1 MGRIILLLAVAIFAW
16 LAIQKFKYSPP
27 EQRRKLVIQWVLIA
41 LALGAVLLAVTGR
54 LHWVGAAVAVVLPI
68 LNRLWRTFG
77 RHLPWIA
84 PLIAKHAQ
92 ARAQKQQEKSQ
103 RAGSEETGEG
113 KAHAKPE
120 SEPQLTL
127 AEARKI
133 LSVPANAS
141 REEIIGAHR
150 KLIQKFH
157 PDRGG
162 SDYLASRINAA
173 KALLLKNLDGQ

>member
-1 MGRIILLLAVAIFAW
+1 MGRMILLIAVGIFAW

-27 EQRRKLVIQWVLIA
+27 EQRRKLIIQWVLIA
-41 LALGAVLLAVTGR
+41 LALAAVLLAISGR

-68 LNRLWRTFG
+68 VNRLWRMFG

-92 ARAQKQQEKSQ
+92 AKAERDKAKQDPGGEQQSRSESASQ
-103 RAGSEETGEG
+103 NPR
-113 KAHAKPE
+113 
-120 SEPQLTL
+120 EPQLTL
-127 AEARKI
+127 EEARKV
-133 LSVPANAS
+133 LSVSANAS

-162 SDYLASRINAA
+162 NDYLASRINAA
-173 KALLLKNLDGQ
+173 KALLLKHLDN

>member
-1 MGRIILLLAVAIFAW
+1 MGRMILLIAVGIFAW
-16 LAIQKFKYSPP
+16 LAIQQFKYSPP
-27 EQRRKLVIQWVLIA
+27 ERRRKLLLQYVLIA
-41 LALGAVLLAVTGR
+41 LAVAAVLLAVTGR
-54 LHWVGAAVAVVLPI
+54 LHWVGAAVAVVLPL

-92 ARAQKQQEKSQ
+92 ARAEKEKAKRSN
-103 RAGSEETGEG
+103 GEG
-113 KAHAKPE
+113 PKADSQAQRPQ
-120 SEPQLTL
+120 EPQLTV

-133 LSVPANAS
+133 LSVSAHAS
-141 REEIIGAHR
+141 RDEIIGAHR

-162 SDYLASRINAA
+162 NDYLASRINAA
-173 KALLLKNLDGQ
+173 KALLLKQLDK